1 MTAEAED
8 RGRDSKTDKT
18 RHRWERGDMV
28 GLSSLVIHTVLRSS
42 GSFPRPAAR
51 FIHLQSSYRRTV
63 GSLFPSL
70 RSSLIRSHS
79 RRRPGR
85 EPEGRPEGA
94 GLTSRPG
101 LRREGVESRESI
113 KNQPTKESGGKQE
126 RRSIISS
133 YAFHLPHITSQ
144 LTIENL

>member
-1 MTAEAED
+1 M
-8 RGRDSKTDKT
+8 
-18 RHRWERGDMV
+18 ERINIFLIYFYFV
-28 GLSSLVIHTVLRSS
+28 NILLIRSI
-42 GSFPRPAAR
+42 PRSVCKAR

-101 LRREGVESRESI
+101 LRREGVES
-113 KNQPTKESGGKQE
+113 G
-126 RRSIISS
+126 
-133 YAFHLPHITSQ
+133 
-144 LTIENL
+144 